1 MAQKGAMPKSN
12 SNRQQIGVRLY
23 DDAIK
28 LLSKLQQHYA
38 NKAGLRE
45 AISQSDA
52 VDRMIKDTAK
62 REGVK

>member
-1 MAQKGAMPKSN
+1 MAKTYPLT
-12 SNRQQIGVRLY
+12 RQQIGVRLY

-38 NKAGLRE
+38 AKTGLRE

-52 VDRMIKDTAK
+52 VDRMIRDTSK